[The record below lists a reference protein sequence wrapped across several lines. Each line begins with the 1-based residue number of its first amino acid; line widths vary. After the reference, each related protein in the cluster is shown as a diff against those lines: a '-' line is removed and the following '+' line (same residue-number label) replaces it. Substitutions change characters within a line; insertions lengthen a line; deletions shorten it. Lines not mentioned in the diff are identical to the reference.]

1 MESQLWYSCNVR
13 LVTLWWEQL
22 LFGIRATTGGKTYPG
37 SEHIA
42 LQNKPEDIEL
52 RNDSA
57 QLSPLQKDNGDL
69 EDDGVHFSHTQ
80 SCDGHESE
88 VAQIHILN
96 SSLTQS
102 KVEGF

>member
-1 MESQLWYSCNVR
+1 MLGWLLCGEKSYSLGYVPP
-13 LVTLWWEQL
+13 LVT
-22 LFGIRATTGGKTYPG
+22 T
-37 SEHIA
+37 HILVLNILSC

-52 RNDSA
+52 RYDSA

-69 EDDGVHFSHTQ
+69 EDDGVCFSHTQ

-88 VAQIHILN
+88 VAQIRILN